1 MKSAKK
7 TVLMLNS
14 MSFLPYQGRYLRVYN
29 EARTLADAGHD
40 VTLIAWDR
48 EGKSPARETVDGIK
62 VERIRIRADIAKG
75 PIHAY
80 KHLYFNLRALASL
93 WGRPADVIHCFNLD
107 TAPAGLAAAKLRRR
121 KVTLDLCEPNY
132 YMYWSRKQLFLAEVI
147 GWIER
152 FTSPLYD
159 RVFVHNLYQV
169 RKYRSW
175 GYDGVVQVSSV
186 PDRAMILPDLE
197 ARKAEKRDKVVI
209 GRIGMVYPTGGIEE
223 TVEAFKLLL
232 ARGNPVRLLI
242 AGKVREDWESTFLR
256 LIEPIREHVEIIGK
270 FDISE
275 MPSLYRKI
283 DLSVQLHQRT
293 PWFRNI
299 TPTKLFESLGNGVPV
314 VASDIGDYRE
324 LIERYP
330 CGVVVDETDPMD
342 ICVKIEGLLRDPGTI
357 QAMAR
362 QGLELVHREYS
373 WPVMAERLSRA
384 YDEL

>member
-1 MKSAKK
+1 MKKK
-7 TVLMLNS
+7 KILMLNS
-14 MSFLPYQGRYLRVYN
+14 MSFLPYQGRYLRIYN
-29 EARTLADAGHD
+29 EARTLAEAGHD
-40 VTLIAWDR
+40 VTLVAWDR
-48 EGKSPARETVDGIK
+48 EGKSPARETVDGIR
-62 VERIRIRADIAKG
+62 VERIPLRADIARG
-75 PIHAY
+75 PLHAY
-80 KHLYFNLRALASL
+80 KHLLFNARALAAV

-107 TAPAGLAAAKLRRR
+107 TAPAGLLAAKLRRR

-132 YMYWSRKQLFLAEVI
+132 YMYWSRKQLFLASLI
-147 GWIER
+147 GQIER
-152 FTSPLYD
+152 ITSPLYD

-169 RKYRSW
+169 RKYRAW
-175 GYDGVVQVSSV
+175 GCRRVVQISSV
-186 PDRAMILPDLE
+186 PDRHMILENLE
-197 ARKAEKRDKVVI
+197 GRRAAGRDRVVI

-223 TVEAFKLLL
+223 TVAAFQLLL

-242 AGKVREDWESTFLR
+242 AGKVREDWEAQFQR
-256 LIEPIREHVEIIGK
+256 LIEPVRDHVEVTGQ
-270 FDISE
+270 FDVAQ
-275 MPSLYRKI
+275 MPSLYRRI

-299 TPTKLFESLGNGVPV
+299 TPTKFFESLGNGVPV

-342 ICVKIEGLLRDPGTI
+342 ICLKIEGLLKDPGAI
-357 QAMAR
+357 ERMAR
-362 QGLELVHREYS
+362 QGLELVHKEYC